1 MFSSIKFKLAI
12 LYSLALILTLGI
24 YGISTYYY
32 TRKNLLD
39 GLDNSLY
46 SEVKWI
52 RDAIEPKISDL
63 ETSIPETDEQN
74 EALADSTLEDEIW
87 NIIYEHSL
95 LSSKKQFIQI
105 KDKDGREIYRSLSL
119 GSFDLPLD
127 SVSSKEGE
135 ISLTTCKFN
144 LHKIRLAVL
153 KSEYLDIGVAY
164 PLEEIN
170 HALSD
175 LFRILILLTPLAL
188 LISIAGGVFLAGRSL
203 KPIDYI
209 VKTANEITAGNLD
222 RRIPEPRS
230 NDEISRLVKTLN
242 DMIERLDKS
251 FKQMKQ
257 FSADVSHELK
267 TPLTIIRGEIELA
280 ISRKKK
286 SSELKKT
293 LINILDEIVRLSN
306 MVENLLMLFKSDTGQ
321 VNFNFK
327 EVNIAK
333 LIKDLLE
340 DVDILAEEKGI
351 KVETKQLDEAIVV
364 GDEIKLKQLFLN
376 LIDNAIKYN
385 KSGGKVIISIVRE
398 NNFVNVSIADT
409 GIGIPKD
416 EINLIFER
424 FYRVDKARTRDAGGT
439 GLGLSIAKSIAEAHN
454 GRIEVESELGKGSKF
469 SVILPVLS

>member
-24 YGISTYYY
+24 YGIFAYYY

-39 GLDNSLY
+39 GLDNSLR

-52 RDAIEPKISDL
+52 RDAIEPKVSNFEI
-63 ETSIPETDEQN
+63 SIPETGEQN
-74 EALADSTLEDEIW
+74 ETSVDSTLEDEIW

-105 KDKDGREIYRSLSL
+105 KHENGREIYRSLSL
-119 GSFDLPLD
+119 GSLDLPID
-127 SVSSKEGE
+127 SVTTVEGE
-135 ISLTTCKFN
+135 ITLTTCKLN

-153 KSEYLDIGVAY
+153 KSKYLTIGVAY

-170 HALSD
+170 HALSN
-175 LFRILILLTPLAL
+175 LFRILILLAPLAL
-188 LISIAGGVFLAGRSL
+188 LVSIVGGVFLAGRSL
-203 KPIDYI
+203 KPVDHI
-209 VKTANEITAGNLD
+209 VKIANEITAGNLD
-222 RRIPEPRS
+222 RRIPEPKS
-230 NDEISRLVKTLN
+230 NDEIARLIKTLN
-242 DMIERLDKS
+242 NMIERLDKS

-280 ISRKKK
+280 ISGKKK

-293 LINILDEIVRLSN
+293 LINILDEVVRLSN

-321 VNFNFK
+321 VNLNFK
-327 EVNIAK
+327 EVNIAE

-340 DVDILAEEKGI
+340 DIDILAEEKGI
-351 KVETKQLDEAIVV
+351 KVEAERLDEAIVL
-364 GDEIKLKQLFLN
+364 GDEIRLKQLFLN

-385 KSGGKVIISIVRE
+385 KSGGRVTISIVRE

-424 FYRVDKARTRDAGGT
+424 FYRVDKTRTRDTGGT
-439 GLGLSIAKSIAEAHN
+439 GLGLSIAKSIAESHN

-469 SVILPVLS
+469 SVILPALP

>member
-24 YGISTYYY
+24 YGVFAYYY

-39 GLDNSLY
+39 GLDNSLR
-46 SEVKWI
+46 SEAKWI
-52 RDAIEPKISDL
+52 RDAVEPKISNFESL
-63 ETSIPETDEQN
+63 ISETGEEN
-74 EALADSTLEDEIW
+74 EASVDSTLEDEIW

-105 KDKDGREIYRSLSL
+105 KDKDGKEIYRSLSL
-119 GSFDLPLD
+119 GSLDLPLD
-127 SVSSKEGE
+127 SVSAEEGE
-135 ISLTTCKFN
+135 ISLITCKFN

-153 KSEYLDIGVAY
+153 KSKYLTIGVAY

-170 HALSD
+170 HALSN
-175 LFRILILLTPLAL
+175 LFRILILLAPLAL
-188 LISIAGGVFLAGRSL
+188 LVSIVGGVFLAGRSL
-203 KPIDYI
+203 KPVDHI
-209 VKTANEITAGNLD
+209 VRIANEITVGNLD
-222 RRIPEPRS
+222 RRIPEPKS
-230 NDEISRLVKTLN
+230 NDEIARLIKTLN
-242 DMIERLDKS
+242 NMIERLDKS

-280 ISRKKK
+280 ISGKKK
-286 SSELKKT
+286 SSELRKT
-293 LINILDEIVRLSN
+293 LINILDEVVRLSN

-321 VNFNFK
+321 VNLNFK

-340 DVDILAEEKGI
+340 DVDILAEEKGV
-351 KVETKQLDEAIVV
+351 KVEAEQLDEAIVL
-364 GDEIKLKQLFLN
+364 GDEIRLKQLFLN
-376 LIDNAIKYN
+376 LLDNAIKYN
-385 KSGGKVIISIVRE
+385 KSGGRVTISIVRE
-398 NNFVNVSIADT
+398 NNFVNVSIVDT
-409 GIGIPKD
+409 GIGIPED
-416 EINLIFER
+416 EISLIFER
-424 FYRVDKARTRDAGGT
+424 FYRVDKARTRDSGGA
-439 GLGLSIAKSIAEAHN
+439 GLGLSIAKSIVESHN